1 MAGDLFTPLHV
12 DYQSD
17 PKIIEAGHVAEV
29 LFVRSL
35 AMSKRLLSDGVVKRV
50 QLPSLCLG
58 LPGRPQTIVA
68 ALVSVGL
75 WTEIDGGWQITN
87 WLKWNPTAASLQ
99 AKAARKRASGLRANH
114 ERWHVGPNGKSSDT
128 CSICYPD
135 PSESDPN
142 RTPTPTTVGLPKG
155 REGKGREGNVTDEPA
170 APLALTLVET
180 PTAPP
185 DDRFDQFWSA
195 YPRKVGKPEAQAAF
209 TKALKLTTFDVLMA
223 AVAAQAP
230 GWAREDKKY
239 TPHPTT
245 WLNKKR
251 WTDEVEPL
259 RELKPG
265 EGPGRWEHRA
275 VWDEDMRC
283 NISTPVWVPGVAG

>member
-58 LPGRPQTIVA
+58 LPGRAQTIVA
-68 ALVSVGL
+68 ALVGVGL

-155 REGKGREGNVTDEPA
+155 REGKGREGIKEIALPSQRARNPMWDTLSELFSEPA
-170 APLALTLVET
+170 TKTEKTNRGRIIRELTEAGAT
-180 PTAPP
+180 P
-185 DDRFDQFWSA
+185 DDVRARHAEHARRRLHWTLTENALVTHWSDLA
-195 YPRKVGKPEAQAAF
+195 P
-209 TKALKLTTFDVLMA
+209 KAEQGGTISDLL
-223 AVAAQAP
+223 
-230 GWAREDKKY
+230 GYRY
-239 TPHPTT
+239 T
-245 WLNKKR
+245 
-251 WTDEVEPL
+251 
-259 RELKPG
+259 G
-265 EGPGRWEHRA
+265 S
-275 VWDEDMRC
+275 M
-283 NISTPVWVPGVAG
+283 